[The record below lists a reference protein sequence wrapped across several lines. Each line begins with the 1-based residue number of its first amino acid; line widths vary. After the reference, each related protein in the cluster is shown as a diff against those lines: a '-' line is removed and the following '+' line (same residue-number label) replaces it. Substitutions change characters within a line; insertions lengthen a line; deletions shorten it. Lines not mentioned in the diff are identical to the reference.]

1 MIRNGI
7 FGLLCLA
14 VLLLVSCSGDLTTN
28 QEIDEPRLTVAVV
41 TGFDPEYPFRRSGE
55 WASLT
60 VNLQNNGPEIE
71 GDFLVKFK
79 EGSQRYRTPIQL
91 PAQARRQF
99 DLPVHTPEF
108 LDELEFYIETARET
122 IPIELITIGTTL
134 NDTHRI
140 IAVMSEERGS
150 HGYIAQSDQLDID
163 IVRHLLYTYPTI
175 LPQWWPGF
183 RSLDVLM
190 WDGGETAAINTRQQ
204 QALDDWVQMGG
215 TLVLAAGSNWQELST
230 SGFRLYIPMN
240 LTGSRVVEAG
250 TTLTAP
256 KGQASPDLARQMVI
270 ATGEMIDDPNTTVWL
285 KAGDSPFVVERKWGA
300 GRIVFCAG
308 SLDERLFEDPNLQ
321 ETFLQFITDSPAPIN
336 PQVITQ
342 LDSYVDGFLR
352 WDFQAELPSTKF
364 IAMYLG
370 LYIIL
375 VVPVNYFVFRR
386 IGRLE
391 WAWFTVPIW
400 AIVFAVGV
408 YYIGALRQQSSVTV
422 NQISIVESR
431 PNAKTAPANTYCAIY
446 SPVRKWYEIR
456 FSSPAVFPLA
466 PERQNLNRGRPQNNL
481 TEEIINVHF
490 KESDSYISDYLIH
503 HWSQRVFKGLHTVS
517 LGDGVDIETSWEDG
531 KLRGRITNNTG
542 KTLEKATLMA
552 SNWYES
558 WASLTP
564 GQTINISAYTR
575 NNDQNMM
582 RFNQISQFGM
592 YGSNFQEFKNDPAR
606 MIREHLSQAYS
617 ASFLNFH
624 ESQGLGVFT
633 ALVRE
638 PQLSFEINDE
648 LVQPTGNTLL
658 SVVFPYYSQ
667 PTGETTLTQQNW
679 KIVQGMNRLR
689 GGNQNMMMG
698 MPNGNFQNIMV
709 QPGMEDTWA
718 LRSTTP
724 IKGAE
729 IENMNLRMN
738 YTDMMNNIINTNR
751 NQNVNQPQS
760 QEVKPEFELHLQD
773 QSTKKYFPL
782 SRITDDKG
790 DVFEPSRFLN
800 TALGEIRC
808 QLKAPSNTHRN
819 FNLNELNMQIQLKY
833 PESGELRF
841 LGREIVEPPKLAPP
855 EFETEF

>member
-7 FGLLCLA
+7 FGLLCLV
-14 VLLLVSCSGDLTTN
+14 VLMLVSCSGDLAPD
-28 QEIDEPRLTVAVV
+28 QEEEEPRLLVAVV

-60 VNLQNNGPEIE
+60 VNLKNNGPEIA

-79 EGSQRYRTPIQL
+79 EGSQRYRTPIEL
-91 PAQARRQF
+91 PSQARRQF
-99 DLPVHTPEF
+99 DIPVHTPEF

-122 IPIELITIGTTL
+122 IPIELITIGTIL
-134 NDTHRI
+134 DDTHRI

-150 HGYIAQSDQLDID
+150 HGYMAQSDQLDID
-163 IVRHLLYTYPTI
+163 IVRHLLYTSPTI
-175 LPQWWPGF
+175 LPQWWPGY

-215 TLVLAAGSNWQELST
+215 TLILAAGSNWQELST
-230 SGFRLYIPMN
+230 SGFRLYIPLN

-250 TTLTAP
+250 TTLDATD
-256 KGQASPDLARQMVI
+256 GQASPDLARQMVI
-270 ATGEMIDDPNTTVWL
+270 ATSEMIDDPNTTVWL

-308 SLDERLFEDPNLQ
+308 SLDGPLFEDPNLQ
-321 ETFLQFITDSPAPIN
+321 ETFLQFITDSPAPIT

-342 LDSYVDGFLR
+342 LDNYVDGFLR

-375 VVPVNYFVFRR
+375 VVPVNYLIFRR

-431 PNAKTAPANTYCAIY
+431 PNAKTAPSSTYCAIY

-456 FSSPAVFPLA
+456 FSSPAAFPLA
-466 PERQNLNRGRPQNNL
+466 PERQNLMGRPQNNL
-481 TEEIINVHF
+481 SEEIINVHY
-490 KESDSYISDYLIH
+490 EETDSFISDYLIH

-517 LGDGVDIETSWEDG
+517 LGDGVDIDTSWEDG
-531 KLRGRITNNTG
+531 KLRGSITNNTG

-558 WASLTP
+558 WTSLSP
-564 GQTINISAYTR
+564 GQTVEITAFTR
-575 NNDQNMM
+575 NNEQNFN
-582 RFNQISQFGM
+582 RFNQMGMGM

-617 ASFLNFH
+617 ANLLNYH

-633 ALVRE
+633 ALIRE
-638 PQLSFEINDE
+638 PQLEFEINDE
-648 LVQPTGNTLL
+648 MIEPKGNTLL

-667 PTGETTLTQQNW
+667 PTGETTLTQLNW
-679 KIVQGMNRLR
+679 KIVQGMNRLSNNR
-689 GGNQNMMMG
+689 IQGRMKG
-698 MPNGNFQNIMV
+698 MPSGNNQYINI
-709 QPGMEDTWA
+709 QTGMEDSWA

-729 IENMNLRMN
+729 IISMNLRIT
-738 YTDMMNNIINTNR
+738 YSDMMNN
-751 NQNVNQPQS
+751 QVGGNVQPAPQV
-760 QEVKPEFELHLQD
+760 EPEFELHFQD
-773 QSTKKYFPL
+773 QATKKYFPL
-782 SRITDDKG
+782 SQITDDNG

-800 TALGEIRC
+800 TTLGAIQC
-808 QLKAPSNTHRN
+808 QMKAPNNRPRN
-819 FNLNELNMQIQLKY
+819 FNLHELNMQIQLKY
-833 PESGELRF
+833 RDSGELRF

-855 EFETEF
+855 DFEAGF